1 MAKKQNKNKEKNINC
16 FRIIG
21 LIALIII
28 VILIGVFIFINNK
41 ENAYVDKNVS
51 FKIPNTYKEDVNEEE
66 KESWRYTPKKDLS
79 GSSGIIDVTV
89 VSDEN
94 GGFSDIEDAKKSFTE
109 ALDGYNI
116 LNKEDFINSH
126 KHQVIGFTIDFTE
139 YTEYLYFIFYEN
151 NYAIIDGLDYEN
163 IKNGDI
169 SKTTKEIA
177 ESFDWK
183 K

>member
-1 MAKKQNKNKEKNINC
+1 MAKKQNNINW
-16 FRIIG
+16 FKITS

-28 VILIGVFIFINNK
+28 VILIGVFIFINNNK
-41 ENAYVDKNVS
+41 ENDYASKNVT

-79 GSSGIIDVTV
+79 GSSGIIDVTI

-94 GGFSDIEDAKKSFTE
+94 GGFSDIEEAKKSFTE

-116 LNKEDFINSH
+116 LNKEDFINSN

-169 SKTTKEIA
+169 SQTTKEIA

>member
-1 MAKKQNKNKEKNINC
+1 MAKKQNNINW
-16 FRIIG
+16 FKITS

-28 VILIGVFIFINNK
+28 VILIGVFIFINNNK
-41 ENAYVDKNVS
+41 ENAYVDKNVT

-94 GGFSDIEDAKKSFTE
+94 GGFSDIEEAKKSFTE

-116 LNKEDFINSH
+116 LNKEDFINSN
-126 KHQVIGFTIDFTE
+126 KYQVIGFTIDFTE
-139 YTEYLYFIFYEN
+139 YTEYLYFVFYEN

-169 SKTTKEIA
+169 AKTTKDIA